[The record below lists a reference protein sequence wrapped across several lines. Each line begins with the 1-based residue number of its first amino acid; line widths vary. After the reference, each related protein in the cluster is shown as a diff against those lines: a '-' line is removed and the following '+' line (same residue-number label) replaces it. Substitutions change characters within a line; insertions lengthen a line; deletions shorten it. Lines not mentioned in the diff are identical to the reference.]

1 MILRVL
7 PGCFGERGNTKDM
20 QDYLHKVSYNTN
32 FLHPGDKN
40 TQMMQS
46 VCFNAEQNMKAT
58 ALTGAYPGIC
68 ETIVTCV
75 SYGDG
80 NRTFVALK
88 INNHRKQPGF
98 HIKQSGRGCV
108 S

>member
-1 MILRVL
+1 
-7 PGCFGERGNTKDM
+7 
-20 QDYLHKVSYNTN
+20 
-32 FLHPGDKN
+32 
-40 TQMMQS
+40 
-46 VCFNAEQNMKAT
+46 MKAT